1 MENLFS
7 YKFSTARHCDGY
19 HYSTRIRIET
29 PRSRFS
35 IAEIT
40 SPWRSNRLTYSVY
53 SPREEDYYNHHHKY
67 CYSAG
72 PLYPAYSANWEH
84 NRAASPRPNSQRTR
98 NQSGTC
104 PDELPSRHR
113 HPAGNIDSWNRILER
128 EAALDKANK
137 GLVCQVDKV
146 RKDLATAEAEVHR
159 LGSVVIPQL
168 ECQITKLSDENEAL
182 RRELQSATGSCG
194 RHHVEIEA
202 LRIRICHQDKE
213 IKDLECDKSN
223 LERRVEELLR
233 QIGSHQGG
241 GCGGGCNRR
250 IEDLTR
256 DVVHWKDRFLDMQQR
271 RNNLSEQLDE
281 QGEKVRTYEEILRRN
296 GFIIR

>member
-1 MENLFS
+1 M
-7 YKFSTARHCDGY
+7 
-19 HYSTRIRIET
+19 
-29 PRSRFS
+29 
-35 IAEIT
+35 
-40 SPWRSNRLTYSVY
+40 V
-53 SPREEDYYNHHHKY
+53 
-67 CYSAG
+67 
-72 PLYPAYSANWEH
+72 
-84 NRAASPRPNSQRTR
+84 Q
-98 NQSGTC
+98 
-104 PDELPSRHR
+104 
-113 HPAGNIDSWNRILER
+113 R

-137 GLVCQVDKV
+137 DLVCEVGNLK
-146 RKDLATAEAEVHR
+146 KDLATAEAEVHR

-168 ECQITKLSDENEAL
+168 ECQITNLSAESQEL
-182 RRELQSATGSCG
+182 RRQLQSATGSCG

-233 QIGSHQGG
+233 QIGSHQGS

-281 QGEKVRTYEEILRRN
+281 QGEKIRTYEEILRRN

>member
-1 MENLFS
+1 MS
-7 YKFSTARHCDGY
+7 RRVT
-19 HYSTRIRIET
+19 IET
-29 PRSRFS
+29 SASGRQYVSIQRSRS
-35 IAEIT
+35 GSRQT
-40 SPWRSNRLTYSVY
+40 SQYRHYPPHCPPNYPPTY
-53 SPREEDYYNHHHKY
+53 PLHHHHHHDY
-67 CYSAG
+67 ITV
-72 PLYPAYSANWEH
+72 L
-84 NRAASPRPNSQRTR
+84 R
-98 NQSGTC
+98 
-104 PDELPSRHR
+104 
-113 HPAGNIDSWNRILER
+113 DSWNRILER

-137 GLVCQVDKV
+137 GLVCQVDKA
-146 RKDLATAEAEVHR
+146 RKDLATAEAEAHR

-168 ECQITKLSDENEAL
+168 ECQITKLSDENEGL

-250 IEDLTR
+250 IEDMTR

-281 QGEKVRTYEEILRRN
+281 QGDKVKTYEEILRRN

>member
-7 YKFSTARHCDGY
+7 YKFSTARHYDDY
-19 HYSTRIRIET
+19 RYSTRIRIET
-29 PRSRFS
+29 PRSSFS
-35 IAEIT
+35 IAEIS
-40 SPWRSNRLTYSVY
+40 SPWGSNRLPYSVY
-53 SPREEDYYNHHHKY
+53 SPREEDYYNRHHKY

-72 PLYPAYSANWEH
+72 PL
-84 NRAASPRPNSQRTR
+84 
-98 NQSGTC
+98 
-104 PDELPSRHR
+104 
-113 HPAGNIDSWNRILER
+113 DSWNRILER

-137 GLVCQVDKV
+137 GLVCQVDKA
-146 RKDLATAEAEVHR
+146 RKDLATAEAEAHR

-281 QGEKVRTYEEILRRN
+281 QGDKVKTYEEILRRN

>member
-1 MENLFS
+1 M
-7 YKFSTARHCDGY
+7 
-19 HYSTRIRIET
+19 
-29 PRSRFS
+29 
-35 IAEIT
+35 
-40 SPWRSNRLTYSVY
+40 V
-53 SPREEDYYNHHHKY
+53 
-67 CYSAG
+67 
-72 PLYPAYSANWEH
+72 
-84 NRAASPRPNSQRTR
+84 Q
-98 NQSGTC
+98 
-104 PDELPSRHR
+104 
-113 HPAGNIDSWNRILER
+113 R
-128 EAALDKANK
+128 EAALDKSNK
-137 GLVCQVDKV
+137 DLVCEVGKLK
-146 RKDLATAEAEVHR
+146 KDLATAEAEVHR

-168 ECQITKLSDENEAL
+168 ECQITNLSAENQEL
-182 RRELQSATGSCG
+182 RRQLQSATGSCG

-233 QIGSHQGG
+233 QIGSHQGS

-281 QGEKVRTYEEILRRN
+281 QGEKIRTYEEILCRN
-296 GFIIR
+296 GFMIR

>member
-1 MENLFS
+1 MEYIYS
-7 YKFSTARHCDGY
+7 YNSSTARHCDDY
-19 HYSTRIRIET
+19 RYSTRIRIET
-29 PRSRFS
+29 PKLSFP
-35 IAEIT
+35 IVEIT
-40 SPWRSNRLTYSVY
+40 SPSSFNRLPYSVY
-53 SPREEDYYNHHHKY
+53 SPREADYYNRHHRY

-72 PLYPAYSANWEH
+72 PSYPAHSANWEH

-98 NQSGTC
+98 HQSGKC
-104 PDELPSRHR
+104 PDELLSRHR
-113 HPAGNIDSWNRILER
+113 HQAGNTDSWNRMVQR
-128 EAALDKANK
+128 EAALDKSNK
-137 GLVCQVDKV
+137 DLVYEVGNLK
-146 RKDLATAEAEVHR
+146 KDLATAEAEVHR

-168 ECQITKLSDENEAL
+168 ECQITNLSAENQEL
-182 RRELQSATGSCG
+182 RRQLQSATGSCG

-233 QIGSHQGG
+233 QIGSHQGS

-281 QGEKVRTYEEILRRN
+281 QSEKIRTYEEILRQN